1 MSKLRDFLCS
11 SQSTYKI
18 YSLIERSDEIN
29 NDDQVMD
36 YQKTTEDDGILYYS
50 TISYLIII
58 LPVIRSNRSRL

>member
-29 NDDQVMD
+29 SDDDQVMD
-36 YQKTTEDDGILYYS
+36 YQKTTEDSILYY
-50 TISYLIII
+50 TISYFIII